1 MTSYDPRDLSERFFV
16 ASQRAYRALNK
27 IREQLK
33 SEPQLTRAHDEQ
45 LAAFYVL
52 HYLYRRPA
60 LDSEATL
67 RRELEWLKA
76 NPPPESIGAHDRDY
90 FEQRRQAC
98 IDELI
103 ENGPPQD

>member
-1 MTSYDPRDLSERFFV
+1 MR
-16 ASQRAYRALNK
+16 
-27 IREQLK
+27 
-33 SEPQLTRAHDEQ
+33 SEPHLARAHDEQ

-52 HYLYRRPA
+52 HYLYRRPS

-90 FEQRRQAC
+90 FEQCRQDC

-103 ENGPPQD
+103 EQGPPPAEPPTPGDCE